1 MSLSLNQFLLH
12 CTDVARS
19 LTFYEG
25 LGLLPI
31 VKSEENGALR
41 YVRFEVPGN
50 RATLS
55 LLAATSSTVGST
67 EIAFE
72 CDDVD
77 AEVSRLETSG
87 YRFDSAPTDQ
97 PWLWREA
104 HFRDPDGHQLML
116 FTSNGNR
123 LNPPW
128 KVK

>member
-12 CTDVARS
+12 CTDVTRS
-19 LTFYEG
+19 FTFYEG
-25 LGLLPI
+25 LGLSPI

-41 YVRFEVPGN
+41 YVRFEVPRN
-50 RATLS
+50 HATLS
-55 LLAATSSTVGST
+55 LLAATSVTVGST

-77 AEVSRLETSG
+77 AEVLRLEARG

-104 HFRDPDGHQLML
+104 HLRDPDGHRLML

-128 KVK
+128 KIK